1 MTDQKEK
8 PWAGRFTEGTDRLVE
23 EFTSSLAFDRKLHR
37 YDIEGSRAHC
47 RMLARQGLLTAE
59 EEAVIL
65 EGLDAIGKEMEAGT
79 FPFTADMEDIHMAVE
94 KALIARVGEAGGKL
108 HTGRSRNDQV
118 ALDVRLYLRDALK
131 ALLAEMEALNSLLLA
146 LARRE
151 LGVILPGYT
160 HLQQAQP
167 VLLSHYLLAFREM
180 FCRDKARL
188 EECLERVNVSPLGS
202 AALAGTGL
210 PLDRSVTADLLD
222 FPDIS
227 KNSMDA
233 VSDRDFAAEFIF
245 DGALV
250 MMHLSR
256 FCEDLILWSTEEF
269 GFVTLS
275 DAYTTG
281 SSIMPQKKNPDVAEL
296 VRGKTGRVYGNL
308 VALLTVLKGLP
319 MTYNRDL
326 QEDKEPLF
334 DTAETVTAS
343 VRVFT
348 GMLNHVTFNRDRMH
362 EKVSGGFSTATDL
375 AEYLVTR
382 GIPFRQAHGIVGRI
396 VRYALDRGKD
406 LKALSLPEFQN
417 FYPGFDEGVYA
428 LLTPE
433 YSVKTRKIPG
443 GTAHDTVAARIEEL
457 ESTGGKKP
465 PRD

>member
-8 PWAGRFTEGTDRLVE
+8 PWAGRFTEGTDHLVE
-23 EFTSSLAFDRKLHR
+23 EFTSSIAFDRKLHR

-47 RMLARQGLLTAE
+47 RMLARQGLIAAE
-59 EEAVIL
+59 EETAIL
-65 EGLDAIGKEMEAGT
+65 AGLDAIGKEMEAGT
-79 FPFTADMEDIHMAVE
+79 FPFTADLEDIHMAVE

-118 ALDVRLYLRDALK
+118 ALDIRLYLRDALK
-131 ALLAEMEALNSLLLA
+131 ALLAELETLKSFLITR
-146 LARRE
+146 ARRE

-167 VLLSHYLLAFREM
+167 VLLSHYLLAFWEM
-180 FCRDKARL
+180 FSRDTARL
-188 EECLERVNVSPLGS
+188 KDCLVRVNVSPLGS

-222 FPDIS
+222 FPEIS

-245 DGALV
+245 DSALV

-269 GFVTLS
+269 GFVSLS

-308 VALLTVLKGLP
+308 LALLTVLKGLP

-334 DTAETVTAS
+334 DTVETVTAS

-348 GMLNHVTFNRDRMH
+348 GMLNHVTFNRDRMY
-362 EKVSGGFSTATDL
+362 EKVSAGFSTATDL
-375 AEYLVTR
+375 AEHLVTR
-382 GIPFRQAHGIVGRI
+382 GIPFREAHGIVGRI
-396 VRYALDRGKD
+396 VRYALDQGKD

-457 ESTGGKKP
+457 ESTGEKKP
-465 PRD
+465 TRD